1 MSETRDTTK
10 QVRLTES
17 THARLKTHLRDGETL
32 SGGIDRA
39 LDALERE
46 AELPTAVT
54 EALRNA
60 EGEA

>member
-1 MSETRDTTK
+1 MTESRDTTK

-17 THARLKTHLRDGETL
+17 THSRLKAHLRDGETL

-46 AELPTAVT
+46 AELPAVVT
-54 EALRNA
+54 EALRDKEA
-60 EGEA
+60 EA

>member
-32 SGGIDRA
+32 SG
-39 LDALERE
+39 ALERE